1 MPAFAGK
8 AMAGARS
15 RDMGAC
21 PSAFA
26 RATVSEPESR
36 DPVIPAKAGLH
47 AIVASLAFAALFL
60 TSAATA
66 AELPA
71 RPSQIVVFG
80 DSLSDTGNAHI
91 ATLHDKAPSP
101 PYYDGR
107 FSNGPLWVED
117 FAATFGLATRPALSG
132 GTDFAVGGA
141 KAGSSADRLPYQAD
155 LYLLL
160 SVFSRPDPRA
170 LYVVFGGG
178 NDVRSA
184 LNKPDP
190 AARLAHAALSIR
202 HMIEHL
208 AAHGAV
214 NFLVPN
220 VPNRGLTPAARTRG
234 TAEQETTL
242 TRAYNAGLQAALRD
256 LPGGLHIN
264 LVWVDF
270 WTAVERAFAAP
281 QRLGFT
287 NITEA
292 CLVHDGSGYRQ
303 CAEPEQYVFWDD
315 IHPTERGHL
324 FLAAAALAAYT
335 TAVDSPP
342 AAASRPPQAAHPVE
356 AGGGDLEQEVLRT
369 VGAHLDPAPVAEG
382 R

>member
-1 MPAFAGK
+1 M
-8 AMAGARS
+8 RS
-15 RDMGAC
+15 C
-21 PSAFA
+21 I
-26 RATVSEPESR
+26 SR
-36 DPVIPAKAGLH
+36 RRLGTI
-47 AIVASLAFAALFL
+47 SAALLFML
-60 TSAATA
+60 LPAAAPA

-71 RPSQIVVFG
+71 RPSQIIVFG
-80 DSLSDTGNAHI
+80 DSLSDTGNAYI

-101 PYYDGR
+101 PYYHGR

-117 FAATFGLATRPALSG
+117 FAANFGLATQPALSG

-190 AARLAHAALSIR
+190 AHQLAHAALSVR
-202 HMIEHL
+202 QMIEHL

-220 VPNRGLTPAARTRG
+220 VPDRGLTPAARTRG
-234 TAEQETTL
+234 TAERETTL
-242 TRAYNAGLQAALRD
+242 TLAFDAGLEAALRD
-256 LPGGLHIN
+256 LPGRLHIN

-281 QRLGFT
+281 QRYGFT
-287 NITEA
+287 DITQP

-303 CAEPEQYVFWDD
+303 CAEPGHYVFWDD
-315 IHPTERGHL
+315 IHPTQRGHL

-335 TAVDSPP
+335 SAARSPRPTPP
-342 AAASRPPQAAHPVE
+342 AAQPVE
-356 AGGGDLEQEVLRT
+356 ASGGTIEQEVLRI
-369 VGAHLDPAPVAEG
+369 VEAHLDPTPAVDG

>member
-1 MPAFAGK
+1 MNPDAPPLVTDSK
-8 AMAGARS
+8 AKS
-15 RDMGAC
+15 RY
-21 PSAFA
+21 S
-26 RATVSEPESR
+26 
-36 DPVIPAKAGLH
+36 VIPAKAGIH
-47 AIVASLAFAALFL
+47 AAVASLAFAAALYL
-60 TSAATA
+60 TSAAA

-71 RPSQIVVFG
+71 RPSQIIVFG
-80 DSLSDTGNAHI
+80 DSLSDTGNAYI
-91 ATLHDKAPSP
+91 ATLHGKAPSP

-117 FAATFGLATRPALSG
+117 FAATFGLATPPALSG

-160 SVFSRPDPRA
+160 SIFSRSDPRA
-170 LYVVFGGG
+170 LFVVFGGG

-190 AARLAHAALSIR
+190 ARRLAHAALSIR
-202 HMIEHL
+202 QMIEHL

-220 VPNRGLTPAARTRG
+220 LPDRGLTPAARTRG
-234 TAEQETTL
+234 TAESETTL
-242 TRAYNAGLQAALRD
+242 TLAYNAGLEAALRD
-256 LPGGLHIN
+256 LPDRLHIN
-264 LVWVDF
+264 LVRVDF
-270 WTAVERAFAAP
+270 WTAVARAFAEP

-287 NITEA
+287 DITEP
-292 CLVHDGSGYRQ
+292 CLVHDTAGYRQ
-303 CAEPEQYVFWDD
+303 CAEPGHYVFWDD
-315 IHPTERGHL
+315 IHPTERGHR

-335 TAVDSPP
+335 AATRSPRP
-342 AAASRPPQAAHPVE
+342 APQAAQPAE
-356 AGGGDLEQEVLRT
+356 ARSGAVEQEVLAT
-369 VGAHLDPAPVAEG
+369 VRAHLDPTPAVEG

>member
-1 MPAFAGK
+1 
-8 AMAGARS
+8 
-15 RDMGAC
+15 MGAC

-26 RATVSEPESR
+26 RATVSEPEAR
-36 DPVIPAKAGLH
+36 DPAIPAIAGVP
-47 AIVASLAFAALFL
+47 AIVASLAFAAALFL
-60 TSAATA
+60 TSAAA
-66 AELPA
+66 VAELPA
-71 RPSQIVVFG
+71 RPSQIIVFG
-80 DSLSDTGNAHI
+80 DSLCDTGNAYI

-117 FAATFGLATRPALSG
+117 FAANFGLATQPALSG

-190 AARLAHAALSIR
+190 APRLAHAALSIR
-202 HMIEHL
+202 QMIEHL

-234 TAEQETTL
+234 TAEEETRL
-242 TRAYNAGLQAALRD
+242 TDAYDAALEAALRD
-256 LPGGLHIN
+256 LPGRLHIN

-270 WTAVERAFAAP
+270 WTAVARAFAAP

-287 NITEA
+287 DITEP
-292 CLVHDGSGYRQ
+292 CLVHDRSGYRQ
-303 CAEPEQYVFWDD
+303 CAEPEKYVFWDD
-315 IHPTERGHL
+315 IHPTARGHL
-324 FLAAAALAAYT
+324 FLAAAALAAYA
-335 TAVDSPP
+335 TASQSP
-342 AAASRPPQAAHPVE
+342 RPPQQAAQPMD
-356 AGGGDLEQEVLRT
+356 ASRATIEQEVLNT
-369 VGAHLDPAPVAEG
+369 VRAHLDRAPAPED

>member
-1 MPAFAGK
+1 M
-8 AMAGARS
+8 
-15 RDMGAC
+15 
-21 PSAFA
+21 
-26 RATVSEPESR
+26 
-36 DPVIPAKAGLH
+36 
-47 AIVASLAFAALFL
+47 ASLAFAAALFL
-60 TSAATA
+60 TSAAA
-66 AELPA
+66 VAELPA
-71 RPSQIVVFG
+71 RPSQIIVFG
-80 DSLSDTGNAHI
+80 DSLCDTGNAYI

-117 FAATFGLATRPALSG
+117 FAANFGLATQPALSG

-190 AARLAHAALSIR
+190 APRLAHAALSIR
-202 HMIEHL
+202 QMIEHL

-234 TAEQETTL
+234 TAEEETRL
-242 TRAYNAGLQAALRD
+242 TDAYDAALEAALRD
-256 LPGGLHIN
+256 LPGRLHIN

-270 WTAVERAFAAP
+270 WTAVARAFAAP

-287 NITEA
+287 DITEP
-292 CLVHDGSGYRQ
+292 CLVHDRSGYRQ
-303 CAEPEQYVFWDD
+303 CAEPEKYVFWDD
-315 IHPTERGHL
+315 IHPTARGHL
-324 FLAAAALAAYT
+324 FLAAAALAAYA
-335 TAVDSPP
+335 TASQSP
-342 AAASRPPQAAHPVE
+342 RPPQQAAQPMD
-356 AGGGDLEQEVLRT
+356 ASRATIEQEVLNT
-369 VGAHLDPAPVAEG
+369 VRAHLDRAPAPED

>member
-1 MPAFAGK
+1 MEGRCRAASRWPPAFAGETESK
-8 AMAGARS
+8 ARS
-15 RDMGAC
+15 RN
-21 PSAFA
+21 S
-26 RATVSEPESR
+26 
-36 DPVIPAKAGLH
+36 VIPAKAGIH
-47 AIVASLAFAALFL
+47 AAVASLAFATALFL
-60 TSAATA
+60 SAAAPA
-66 AELPA
+66 AELPV
-71 RPSQIVVFG
+71 RPSQIIVFG
-80 DSLSDTGNAHI
+80 DSLSDTGNAYI

-117 FAATFGLATRPALSG
+117 FAANFGLATQPALSG

-160 SVFSRPDPRA
+160 SILSRPDPRA
-170 LYVVFGGG
+170 LFVVFGGG

-190 AARLAHAALSIR
+190 ARRLAHAALSIR
-202 HMIEHL
+202 QMIEHL

-234 TAEQETTL
+234 TAERETALTL
-242 TRAYNAGLQAALRD
+242 AYNAGLDAALRD
-256 LPGGLHIN
+256 LPGRLHIN

-270 WTAVERAFAAP
+270 WTAVARAFAAP

-287 NITEA
+287 DITEP
-292 CLVHDGSGYRQ
+292 CLVHDASGYRQ
-303 CAEPEQYVFWDD
+303 CAEPEHYVFWDD
-315 IHPTERGHL
+315 IHPTQRGHL

-335 TAVDSPP
+335 SATQSPRP
-342 AAASRPPQAAHPVE
+342 ARQAAQPVE
-356 AGGGDLEQEVLRT
+356 ASGGTIEQEVLR
-369 VGAHLDPAPVAEG
+369 VVRAHLDPAPAAEG